1 MARPWTPA
9 FARSFSLVASRF
21 LLLLG
26 LFVGACAPDE
36 SLTGAGTKAPLGNG
50 ANVIGDADLAL
61 AIEADLTCLYDK
73 AGLLP
78 NAQSSL
84 GKFNTIKSNI
94 ANGDLAGAISATENL
109 IAFINLKYSQY
120 GNQNGTIDCG
130 SPIGVIGVTEL
141 KDRVIARLNAFVTL
155 TGKIC
160 EVPVGSSGKFCKTAD
175 NQTALVYFPPAIFE
189 QLTYVS
195 LEENPAGFT
204 QLQNLGLDEY
214 PNYVRIKTLPVTSFE
229 LEPLKPLVVVCF
241 NDAVTPLDPALRER
255 MLLGHRHTDENNVV
269 TFKLL
274 PEPDFNAY
282 GASVQSEV
290 DLFCANNSAAL
301 PMAPFSDRTLLGR
314 VGNRVANFLAPAP
327 LQARTAFGFGGGVGG
342 SAEEFSEFGA
352 VDRGLTG
359 KGGIGGSAE
368 EFIRT
373 GRPTANMTTTATPY
387 IGKAG
392 VDNAVTDPAKLPKVQ
407 VVAPGTAQTP
417 VPGVEVT
424 FEIIAAVTFT
434 DQSEASLCGLAP
446 GVTKFVVLTDA
457 NGEAR
462 PPCIN
467 YGNDLGYKNL
477 KVTFD
482 PTLVEPLACILNGD
496 GDCATATTSVNFL
509 LQTVAGEPAKLAVV
523 GIPGATSA
531 QAGVAMVNQ
540 PVLQVQDAGGNPVTN
555 LAAAYPVTVTVS
567 AGGAVAGASSTT
579 DLATGQITLSGLALG
594 GVVGTP
600 YTLTF
605 ASAPL
610 TSATASVTV
619 SAPGAP
625 AVFAVTPATAS
636 AQPGGLIPT
645 LSASVRDA
653 FGNGIAGATVTV
665 SATNLACFSGTGCT
679 SRTTG
684 AGGSATFADLTVQGA
699 GTSRTLTFATAGLTD
714 QTVALTLT
722 PGAAAAITTANPAT
736 GDFGSG
742 LAVGASLT
750 PQARVTDAWGNGVT
764 GASIVW
770 QLQSTTAGA
779 AVSPS
784 SNTTAAGGLA
794 STGWTLGDGDNGL
807 KAYLGST
814 SGPFAQFLAAS
825 ATGGVSLSCAAS
837 GSLRKLDM
845 GGYNSTAGTYTGYF
859 SMRPELA
866 ARFRTLRLFMSST
879 GQSSF
884 SGTYPATVEIYR
896 GSVAAANLLGS
907 GAPTGGGFSIPGDNG
922 SAVPIDF
929 TITPSTAAAV
939 AAAGNSNLVIFKL
952 VVTAPSNRT
961 MQLWYNA
968 KPPAGTCNSSLLY
981 LPGVTN
987 FAGATT
993 RDYVRGLLIRV
1004 TN

>member
-1 MARPWTPA
+1 MARPWTLALTRSLPA
-9 FARSFSLVASRF
+9 VAFR
-21 LLLLG
+21 LLLLFSV
-26 LFVGACAPDE
+26 FVGACAPDE
-36 SLTGAGTKAPLGNG
+36 SLTGSGTRVPLGNAA
-50 ANVIGDADLAL
+50 ANVIGDPDLAL

-94 ANGDLAGAISATENL
+94 ANGDIAGAISATENL
-109 IAFINLKYSQY
+109 IAFIELKYSQY
-120 GNQNGTIDCG
+120 NNKNAVIQCDP
-130 SPIGVIGVTEL
+130 PIGSIGITEL
-141 KDRVIARLNAFVTL
+141 KDRTITRLTAFVTL

-160 EVPVGSSGKFCKTAD
+160 EVPAGSGGKYCKTAD
-175 NQTALVYFPPAIFE
+175 NQTAMVYFPPAIFE

-195 LEENPAGFT
+195 LEENPSGFT

-214 PNYVRIKTLPVTSFE
+214 PNYVRIKTLPVSNFAQ
-229 LEPLKPLVVVCF
+229 EPLKPLVVVCF
-241 NDAVTPLDPALRER
+241 NNAVTPLDPALRAR
-255 MLLGHRHTDENNVV
+255 LLLGHRHTDENNVV

-290 DLFCANNSAAL
+290 DLFCANNSAS
-301 PMAPFSDRTLLGR
+301 MQVAPFSERTLLGR
-314 VGNRVANFLAPAP
+314 VGNRVANFLTPAP

-373 GRPTANMTTTATPY
+373 GRPTASMTSTATPY

-392 VDNAVTDPAKLPKVQ
+392 VDNAVTDPARLPKVQ
-407 VVAPGTAQTP
+407 VVAPGAAQTP
-417 VPGVEVT
+417 IAGVEVT
-424 FEIIAAVTFT
+424 FEVIDPKTYSDT
-434 DQSEASLCGLAP
+434 SEASLCGTTTTAI
-446 GVTKFVVLTDA
+446 TDA

-467 YGNDLGYKNL
+467 FGNDLGFRNL

-482 PTLVEPLACILNGD
+482 PTLVAPLACMLNAD
-496 GDCATATTSVNFL
+496 GVCATETTSVNFL
-509 LQTVAGEPAKLAVV
+509 LQTVAGEPAKLGVV
-523 GIPGATSA
+523 GTPGATSA
-531 QAGVAMVNQ
+531 QAGAAMVDQ

-567 AGGAVAGASSTT
+567 AGGSVAGSSSAT
-579 DLATGQITLSGLALG
+579 DLATGRITLSGLALG
-594 GVVGTP
+594 GTVGTS
-600 YTLTF
+600 YQLTF
-605 ASAPL
+605 ATPGL

-619 SAPGAP
+619 SSAGAP
-625 AVFAVTPATAS
+625 AVFTVTPTTATAQ
-636 AQPGGLIPT
+636 AGGLIPT
-645 LSASVRDA
+645 LTASVRDA

-665 SATNLACFSGTGCT
+665 SSANLACFSGSGCT
-679 SRTTG
+679 SGTTG
-684 AGGSATFADLTVQGA
+684 ANGSITFADLSIQGA
-699 GTSRTLTFATAGLTD
+699 GTSRTLTFATAGLPD

-722 PGAAAAITTANPAT
+722 PGAASAITTANPT
-736 GDFGSG
+736 DGNFGSG
-742 LAVGASLT
+742 LAVGATLT
-750 PQARVTDAWGNGVT
+750 PQVRVTDAWGNGVG

-770 QLQSTTAGA
+770 QLQSTASGA
-779 AVSPS
+779 TVSPGT
-784 SNTTAAGGLA
+784 TTAATGGLS
-794 STGWTLGDGDNGL
+794 STSWKLGDGDNGL
-807 KAYLGST
+807 KAFLGST

-859 SMRPELA
+859 SMKPELT
-866 ARFRTLRLFMSST
+866 ARFRSLRLFMSAT

-884 SGTYPATVEIYR
+884 SGAYPATVEIYR
-896 GSVAAANLLGS
+896 GSVAPGNLLGTGS
-907 GAPTGGGFSIPGDNG
+907 PVGGGISIPGDNG

-929 TITPSTAAAV
+929 SIDPNTAAAV
-939 AAAGNSNLVIFKL
+939 AAAGNTNLVIFKL

-961 MQLWYNA
+961 LQLWYNA
-968 KPPAGTCNSSLLY
+968 KPPAGTCSTSLLY
-981 LPGVTN
+981 QAGVTN
-987 FAGATT
+987 FAAASA
-993 RDYVRGLLIRV
+993 RDYVKGLLIRV
-1004 TN
+1004 SN